1 MGADSRSTIW
11 VIWLMLALC
20 VQAGAGP
27 QVEADSREDTMD
39 TVELT
44 RDGARLH
51 SAGVDVRWSAGQWS
65 IRWPGR
71 RQATLQGGAVTLTLD
86 GTQQTIAPPEWTC
99 DVRSAKLRDAL
110 GSATGLEVT
119 SEREG
124 LRVIQRVRLVPGQS
138 SVLVTTSVT
147 NDGEAAM
154 GLGGIGILAAEQ
166 VTLGASGPDEPVVY
180 VDSGGQGGTHMAA
193 LGKGQ
198 TTAGICAVHNPN
210 SRLSLVCAFVSFEHD
225 NQVLVAP
232 VEAGMALT
240 ARTTAPLTLQPGEE
254 HTFDPILIDCRRSP
268 HEALEEYA
276 TVVNRIV
283 QPPIPDE
290 MPMGWLSWYS
300 YRLVMTEDI
309 VLANADVVARHFRK
323 YGVSMIHPDHG
334 WQYKDICGHWV
345 NNDKFPHGMKWLS
358 KRLQKMGMNLGLWVA
373 PSTVSEFAPLFSEHP
388 EALMHDANGKPL
400 VIGEKWHWP
409 PHGKTYNVDPLTPEG
424 EQYLRDFG
432 KLMRSYGTVYVK
444 TDFIGGW
451 GGAKRLRRG
460 MGILREALGPDITIR
475 PCSTALN
482 TQLGVCNE
490 IGIAR
495 DIGNASSQWEHLGV
509 ETLELASKWFMHGK
523 FWHNNPDVL
532 MVGDKNETP
541 GEARGRVTLLALT
554 GGVVF
559 LGDNMPELEKQPD
572 RLAMVHLVL
581 PSSGQPARPIDLFRV
596 GEPGRAYPRL
606 WHLQAR
612 PEWGEWDVLGVF
624 NWSPEPLQ
632 ETISRRDLGLG
643 QGDYLVFD
651 FWAAKLLGRLGRQLK
666 VDVAS
671 GDVACLRI
679 MPAPQHPAVL
689 STDMH
694 ITQGL
699 VDLENVRWDGR
710 KRELSG
716 TAVRAPGENSAVY
729 VYVPEGYE
737 LHADSAGEG
746 ISPECVRVDLKFRG
760 TRKAWSVKFR
770 RTN

>member
-1 MGADSRSTIW
+1 MGANSRSAVW
-11 VIWLMLALC
+11 LMWLMLALC
-20 VQAGAGP
+20 AQAGAGP
-27 QVEADSREDTMD
+27 HGSAPRMEDTMD
-39 TVELT
+39 TVGLT
-44 RDGARLH
+44 KDGARLH
-51 SAGVDVRWSAGQWS
+51 SAKVDVRWSGGQWD

-71 RQATLQGGAVTLTLD
+71 RQGALQGGAVTLTLD
-86 GTQQTIAPPEWTC
+86 GRQQTVTPPGWTC
-99 DVRSAKLRDAL
+99 NVRSVKLRDEL
-110 GSATGLEVT
+110 GRATGLEIT

-124 LRVIQRVRLVPGQS
+124 VRVIQRVRLVPDQS
-138 SVLVTTSVT
+138 SVLFTTSVLNT
-147 NDGEAAM
+147 SETVVNLSSM
-154 GLGGIGILAAEQ
+154 GILTAEQ
-166 VTLGASGPDEPVVY
+166 ITMGALGPDEPVVY

-198 TTAGICAVHNPN
+198 TTAGICAVHNP
-210 SRLSLVCAFVSFEHD
+210 SSQLSFVAAFVSFEHD

-232 VEAGMALT
+232 VESGLSLT
-240 ARTTAPLTLQPGEE
+240 ARTTTALPIQPREE
-254 HTFDPILIDCRRSP
+254 HTLDPILIDCRPSP
-268 HEALEEYA
+268 FEALEEYA
-276 TVVNRIV
+276 TVVNKV
-283 QPPIPDE
+283 VEPPIPDK

-309 VLANADVVARHFRK
+309 VLANADVVARHFHK
-323 YGVSMIHPDHG
+323 YGVNMIHPDHG
-334 WQYKDICGHWV
+334 WQYQDICGHWV

-358 KRLQKMGMNLGLWVA
+358 KRLQKMGMSLGLWVA

-388 EALMHDANGKPL
+388 EALMQDANGKPL

-424 EQYLRDFG
+424 EQYLREFG
-432 KLMRSYGTVYVK
+432 KLMRSYGIVYVK

-509 ETLELASKWFMHGK
+509 ETLELGSKWFMHGK

-559 LGDNMPELEKQPD
+559 LGDNMPELEKQPE
-572 RLAMVHLVL
+572 RLAMVSLVL

-596 GEPGRAYPRL
+596 GEPGRTYPRL
-606 WHLQAR
+606 WHLRAR

-624 NWSPEPLQ
+624 NWSAEPLQ

-651 FWAAKLLGRLGRQLK
+651 FWAGKLLGHLGRQLK
-666 VDVAS
+666 IDVS
-671 GDVACLRI
+671 PGDVACLRI
-679 MPAPQHPAVL
+679 MPVPERPVVL

-694 ITQGL
+694 LTQGL
-699 VDLENVRWDGR
+699 VDLEDVRWDGR

-716 TAVRAPGENSAVY
+716 TAVRAPGEQGAVY

-737 LHADSAGEG
+737 LDADAAAEV
-746 ISPECVRVDLKFRG
+746 ISPECVRVPLKFRSA
-760 TRKAWSVKFR
+760 RKAWVVKFHKVR
-770 RTN
+770 

>member
-1 MGADSRSTIW
+1 MGVNSRSTIW
-11 VIWLMLALC
+11 LVWLMLALC

-27 QVEADSREDTMD
+27 HGSAARMEDTMD
-39 TVELT
+39 KVEL
-44 RDGARLH
+44 RGDSAWLH
-51 SAGVDVRWSAGQWS
+51 SAEVDVRWSAGEWS

-71 RQATLQGGAVTLTLD
+71 RQAALQGGTVTLTLD
-86 GTQQTIAPPEWTC
+86 GMQQTVTPPEWSCTARS
-99 DVRSAKLRDAL
+99 VRLHDGL
-110 GSATGLEVT
+110 GTATALEVT
-119 SEREG
+119 SERNG
-124 LRVIQRVRLVPGQS
+124 LRVVQRARLVPSQS
-138 SVLVTTSVT
+138 SVLFTTSVLNT
-147 NDGEAAM
+147 CESAAN
-154 GLGGIGILAAEQ
+154 LSGIGVLGAEH
-166 VTLGASGPDEPVVY
+166 VTVGASGSEEPVVY

-193 LGKGQ
+193 LGKAQ

-210 SRLSLVCAFVSFEHD
+210 SRLSLVGAFVSFEHD
-225 NQVLVAP
+225 NQVLVTP
-232 VEAGMALT
+232 VDGGMALT
-240 ARTTAPLTLQPGEE
+240 ARTTTALTLQPGEE
-254 HTFDPILIDCRRSP
+254 HSFDPVLIDCRPSP
-268 HEALEEYA
+268 YEALEQYA
-276 TVVNRIV
+276 TVVNKV
-283 QPPIPDE
+283 AQPPIPDE

-309 VLANADVVARHFRK
+309 VLANADVVARHFQK
-323 YGVSMIHPDHG
+323 YGVNMIHPDHG
-334 WQYKDICGHWV
+334 WQYKDICGHWI

-358 KRLQKMGMNLGLWVA
+358 NRLKKMGMSLALWVA

-388 EALMHDANGKPL
+388 EALMQDANGKPL

-409 PHGKTYNVDPLTPEG
+409 PHGKTFNVDPLTPEG

-432 KLMRSYGTVYVK
+432 KLMRSYGIVYVK

-482 TQLGVCNE
+482 TQLGMCNE

-495 DIGNASSQWEHLGV
+495 DIGNASGQWEHLGI
-509 ETLELASKWFMHGK
+509 ETLELGSKWFMHNT

-532 MVGDKNETP
+532 MVGDRNETA

-572 RLAMVHLVL
+572 RMAMVHLVL

-596 GEPGRAYPRL
+596 GEPGRTYPRL

-612 PEWGEWDVLGVF
+612 PDWGEWDVLGVL
-624 NWSPEPLQ
+624 NWSAEPLQ
-632 ETISRRDLGLG
+632 ETVSRRDLGLG

-651 FWAAKLLGRLGRQLK
+651 FWAGKLLGRLGRQLK
-666 VDVAS
+666 VDVEP
-671 GDVACLRI
+671 GDVRCLRI
-679 MPAPQHPAVL
+679 MSVPEHPAVL

-694 ITQGL
+694 VTQGL
-699 VDLENVRWDGR
+699 VDLEDVRWDGR

-716 TAVRAPGENSAVY
+716 TAVRAPGERGAVY
-729 VYVPEGYE
+729 LYVPEGYT
-737 LHADSAGEG
+737 LHADSAGEI
-746 ISPECVRVDLKFRG
+746 ISPECVRVDIRFRG
-760 TRKAWSVKFR
+760 TRKAWSVEFR
-770 RTN
+770 QAR